1 MATNLT
7 LMAAQLVPVTW
18 LQVVPGSLI
27 ETLSYNASILIVKF
41 FFFFLYRTSIHLP
54 LRLKMWKSLLLPKQM
69 RNSLRCRKW
78 RMSTVR
84 LCAGCVFDHAHLE
97 SEMDGTCMK
106 MLRVYGALSAD
117 PCHCRYHHA
126 QSLLPLHFPI
136 HPITCFLYTCRSFLC
151 VLYIPKEI
159 VEYVKKYTCFI

>member
-1 MATNLT
+1 
-7 LMAAQLVPVTW
+7 
-18 LQVVPGSLI
+18 
-27 ETLSYNASILIVKF
+27 
-41 FFFFLYRTSIHLP
+41 
-54 LRLKMWKSLLLPKQM
+54 
-69 RNSLRCRKW
+69 
-78 RMSTVR
+78 MSTVR

-117 PCHCRYHHA
+117 PCHCRYYHA

-159 VEYVKKYTCFI
+159 VEYVKKYTCIIYIYIIGSDCKYQEKCLEFNEIGLFSFQT